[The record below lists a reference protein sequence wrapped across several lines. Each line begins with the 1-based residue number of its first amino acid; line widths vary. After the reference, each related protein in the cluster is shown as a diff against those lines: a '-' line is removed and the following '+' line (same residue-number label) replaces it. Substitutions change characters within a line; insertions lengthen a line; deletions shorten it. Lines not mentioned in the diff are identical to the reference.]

1 MMNQFFGKKLLFQK
15 DYRKKSYFLLN
26 GLTGLVF
33 IFSSISK
40 YLSKEYFYQI
50 IQRYG
55 IMWNDELL
63 RLVANILIAIE
74 LFIGISIIIKYDK
87 KWPKILALLIVLIF
101 NLIFLYG
108 YLFKNIQDCGC
119 FGNIL
124 LLDVKTT
131 FLKNIILSVLLFYLV
146 FEQKK
151 EIFNLKVSYRW
162 ATLLIALIFSFQLSL
177 FLQKPSEKD
186 VITLLRILRETN
198 INIQSYD
205 NDPVVIIIVN
215 PDCEICCDE
224 INTFDWNDWKI
235 IKTIVL
241 INNIPNKNHLITSN
255 IPTDFTKTLI
265 SNDQYINLTEQLS
278 PMAFLVRNNKVI
290 GKWERKIPTLD
301 EVLNKI

>member
-1 MMNQFFGKKLLFQK
+1 MNQFFGKKLLFQK